1 MDKPAAVSDI
11 VGRLPKEQSLSAK
24 PRPYTNHSVEFK
36 KPFTARQR
44 TKVLQSVGWNVFFYP
59 AEMVT
64 GCDLLSDS
72 GTTTMTNEQWAALH
86 LGDEA
91 YGSNRGY
98 FLLRERVRETF
109 GEAFAPTKSLTYPT
123 IFLFHQ
129 GRPVED
135 ALFSLLGKIAK

>member
-1 MDKPAAVSDI
+1 MPFAHVL
-11 VGRLPKEQSLSAK
+11 RTLPPEEALTTQ
-24 PRPYTNHSVEFK
+24 PRPYFNHAVELK
-36 KPFTARQR
+36 KRFTAAERAQM
-44 TKVLQSVGWNVFFYP
+44 LAAVGLNVFYFP

-98 FLLRERVRETF
+98 FLLHDQIRETL
-109 GEAFAPTKSLTYPT
+109 GEAFFDNLCGPPNAF
-123 IFLFHQ
+123 IFHQ
-129 GRPVED
+129 DLPLRHFKARFAFGPSE
-135 ALFSLLGKIAK
+135 